1 MMKWSEAATSILER
15 EKLFEN
21 EEHRDR
27 FREAV
32 DCYENCSFFTS
43 GLCKCLYLASWDMEH
58 FAIIL
63 ETLNGLVAR
72 REKTLKD
79 MKITGEQIA
88 DEMQGEE
95 RYVMKLSV
103 AFLNNEPYK
112 IEESLDVTEDIRHII
127 YQALK
132 AAKLIDEVEA
142 ENIE

>member
-1 MMKWSEAATSILER
+1 MMRWSEEVTNVLER
-15 EKLFEN
+15 NGLFEN
-21 EEHRDR
+21 EEHRER

-43 GLCKCLYLASWDMEH
+43 GLCKCLYLASWDMDH
-58 FAIIL
+58 FALIL

-79 MKITGEQIA
+79 MRIAGEQMV
-88 DEMQGEE
+88 DEMEGGE
-95 RYVMKLSV
+95 RYVMQLSV
-103 AFLNNEPYK
+103 AFLNNESYELEDS
-112 IEESLDVTEDIRHII
+112 INVTADIQHII

-142 ENIE
+142 ESK